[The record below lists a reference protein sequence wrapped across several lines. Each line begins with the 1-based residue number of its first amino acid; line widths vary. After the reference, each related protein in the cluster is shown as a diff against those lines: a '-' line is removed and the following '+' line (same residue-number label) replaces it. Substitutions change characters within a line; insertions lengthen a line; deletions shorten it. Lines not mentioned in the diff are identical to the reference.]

1 MEGNWIEGN
10 AGGKRKLENGKDN
23 PSWCRNP
30 QYFLNLTV
38 STHFKIIL
46 RKIQAQKK
54 FKGTKIGMN
63 ICRFDRSNPNQLNLL
78 K

>member
-23 PSWCRNP
+23 PSWCKNP
-30 QYFLNLTV
+30 QYFLNLSV

-46 RKIQAQKK
+46 RKI
-54 FKGTKIGMN
+54 
-63 ICRFDRSNPNQLNLL
+63 
-78 K
+78 